1 MLYLPHVDKIKATSC
16 SRRRDCW
23 VQKLLQL
30 LGFYGDDYEEDED
43 EYSSYEEQPKP
54 AKKTRPVWKDE
65 PRGKPSSPRLVFF
78 QGIPSE
84 EMKLRLRDVL
94 LDGSMLVLSLQG
106 AVADRIHDARDYINF
121 MRGVAFAH
129 KGQSTQI
136 GSSLFVI
143 TPREGMFQGWS
154 EEGIAD
160 DGAFDR

>member
-1 MLYLPHVDKIKATSC
+1 MD
-16 SRRRDCW
+16 R
-23 VQKLLQL
+23 LLRL
-30 LGFYGDDYEEDED
+30 LGFSRDDYEEDEYSDYED
-43 EYSSYEEQPKP
+43 EQLKP
-54 AKKTRPVWKDE
+54 VKKNRPVRKDE
-65 PRGKPSSPRLVFF
+65 PRGRYSSPRLVFF

-94 LDGSMLVLSLQG
+94 LDGAMLVLSLQG
-106 AVADRIHDARDYINF
+106 AGADRIHDARDYINF

-129 KGQSTQI
+129 RGQSTQI

-143 TPREGMFQGWS
+143 TPREGMFQEWS